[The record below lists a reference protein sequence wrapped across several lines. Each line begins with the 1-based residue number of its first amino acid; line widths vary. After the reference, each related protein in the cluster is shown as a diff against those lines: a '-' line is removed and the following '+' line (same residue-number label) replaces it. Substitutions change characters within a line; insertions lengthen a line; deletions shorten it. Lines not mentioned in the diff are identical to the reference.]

1 MALFIGSVSVHAD
14 DMDRIRQLRSSDQ
27 VLPLSTILIRLE
39 QQYPGTLLNVEL
51 EDESDSI
58 VYEIEIL
65 GADHIIRQIKVD
77 ARNGHII
84 KSEHD

>member
-39 QQYPGTLLNVEL
+39 QQYTGTLLNVEL